1 VVIYLVMI
9 LVLVARPQGL
19 FGQVELR
26 RI

>member
-1 VVIYLVMI
+1 VVIYLAMI
-9 LVLVARPQGL
+9 LFLVLRPQGL